1 METETADAQRTLGY
15 AYRSGNGVAQNECTS
30 VKWFRKAAEQGDDK
44 AQHVLSEWDITLGDV
59 AMKWQVVYDPDPR
72 ATVVEADAPQ
82 YWTRGSSAE
91 DEQEEEQFEGAS
103 QSALPSRMSPWVVRC
118 ELNVD
123 TLLDKVIDVGEVRW
137 MAEEACHTCGWDAS
151 VVTSVDGDFTDDS
164 VYYMTLRVRLL
175 ASGGPALAGDGT
187 TSLTNNHGAGDDT
200 VGDRGSGSSPA
211 VQLPEAREL
220 TVYCPDGASHK
231 LVVSPSTTVFE
242 VKQHVCRAVR
252 DSGAANVVCAE
263 EESALPF
270 FWQDEHTAQRQH
282 IFMVD
287 VEDELADTRSMGSL
301 DSPSALFLLLDTEVT
316 FMKRLQAE
324 AVGLRARL
332 EGVKLRN
339 LARCDMANTTEVE
352 GTLAVEAAGS
362 TGAGIES
369 DGAGPA
375 SSKKRR
381 VD

>member
-1 METETADAQRTLGY
+1 MGFMETADAQRALGY
-15 AYRSGNGVAQNECTS
+15 AYRSGNGVAQNECT
-30 VKWFRKAAEQGDDK
+30 
-44 AQHVLSEWDITLGDV
+44 LGDV
-59 AMKWQVVYDPDPR
+59 GMRWQVVYDPDPR

-82 YWTRGSSAE
+82 YWTRGGSVE
-91 DEQEEEQFEGAS
+91 DEQDEEQYEGAS
-103 QSALPSRMSPWVVRC
+103 QSALADGGMLWRMSPWVVRC

-123 TLLDKVIDVGEVRW
+123 TLLAKAIDVGEVRW
-137 MAEEACHTCGWDAS
+137 MAEKACHTCGWDAS
-151 VVTSVDGDFTDDS
+151 IITSVDGDFTDDD

-175 ASGGPALAGDGT
+175 ASGGPALAGDDT
-187 TSLTNNHGAGDDT
+187 TSLTKNCGAGDDT

-220 TVYCPDGASHK
+220 TVCCPDGTSHK
-231 LVVSPSTTVFE
+231 LVASPSTTVFE
-242 VKQHVCRAVR
+242 VKQHVRRAVR
-252 DSGAANVVCAE
+252 GSGAANVVCAE

-270 FWQDEHTAQRQH
+270 FWQDEHTVQRQH
-282 IFMVD
+282 IFMGD

-301 DSPSALFLLLDTEVT
+301 GSPSALFLMLDTEVT

-324 AVGLRARL
+324 AVGLRGRL

-352 GTLAVEAAGS
+352 GTLEVEAAGS